1 MLGYTTPNNAS
12 ANAPF
17 YFDDITRKKS
27 TLNSTDELLI
37 NKIYAYP
44 NPTKKEINLKIED
57 DFEVKKIEVF
67 NILSTKLFQLMDNQN
82 KINFS
87 NFSKGVYI
95 LKITVKN
102 GSIISKKILKR

>member
-1 MLGYTTPNNAS
+1 MLGYTTPNDAS

>member
-1 MLGYTTPNNAS
+1 M
-12 ANAPF
+12 
-17 YFDDITRKKS
+17 IT
-27 TLNSTDELLI
+27 LLLI

-57 DFEVKKIEVF
+57 DFEVKIIEVF
-67 NILSTKLFQLMDNQN
+67 NILSTKLFQFNGNQN

-95 LKITVKN
+95 LKITLKN

>member
-67 NILSTKLFQLMDNQN
+67 NILSTKLFQLIDI
-82 KINFS
+82 KIKLTF
-87 NFSKGVYI
+87 
-95 LKITVKN
+95 L
-102 GSIISKKILKR
+102 ISQKVFIF